1 MLQGSGHIK
10 KGLSKE
16 VTSEPPPE
24 EHWKQVKENN
34 STVPE
39 QENVAL
45 EREECRG
52 QWGSLPPPRFL
63 GGEADLPMPGKLSKI
78 PADVPVG
85 IGQCHSLHKRGED
98 KDKTLILTVGESK
111 QRTKRDGGCKKS

>member
-1 MLQGSGHIK
+1 MLRRSSHIK

-24 EHWKQVKENN
+24 EHWKQVQENN
-34 STVPE
+34 STIPE

-52 QWGSLPPPRFL
+52 QWGSLPPPGFWVERQTSPRL
-63 GGEADLPMPGKLSKI
+63 ENCPGS
-78 PADVPVG
+78 P
-85 IGQCHSLHKRGED
+85 
-98 KDKTLILTVGESK
+98 LICQWG
-111 QRTKRDGGCKKS
+111 